1 MEPIS
6 SNSSSSSDSSV
17 NENSD
22 EYLDEAE
29 QNMLRA
35 FDKIQ
40 KRYGWTDEYVLS
52 IPYSRLMDL
61 FSLIAREE
69 QQEELNEWKK
79 MAFIGFQTR
88 QLEEGTTFN
97 DYLQAFGLTDNQG
110 DKESSYEMGEVW
122 SKEEC
127 EAHVEQIMAHFQ
139 EDEDDEE

>member
-1 MEPIS
+1 MEQAS
-6 SNSSSSSDSSV
+6 SGSDPSV
-17 NENSD
+17 NEN
-22 EYLDEAE
+22 EYLEEAE

-61 FSLIAREE
+61 FSFIAQEE

-88 QLEEGTTFN
+88 QLEEGTTFD
-97 DYLQAFGLTDNQG
+97 DYLKAFGLSGSQE
-110 DKESSYEMGEVW
+110 DKDSSYEMGEVW
-122 SKEEC
+122 TKEEC
-127 EAHVEQIMAHFQ
+127 EAHVEQIMTQFQ
-139 EDEDDEE
+139 EDDDEE

>member
-1 MEPIS
+1 MEQAS
-6 SNSSSSSDSSV
+6 SGSDPSV
-17 NENSD
+17 NEN
-22 EYLDEAE
+22 EYLEEAE

-61 FSLIAREE
+61 FSFIAQEE

-88 QLEEGTTFN
+88 QLEEGTTFD
-97 DYLQAFGLTDNQG
+97 DYLKAFGLSGSQE
-110 DKESSYEMGEVW
+110 DKDSSYEMGEVW
-122 SKEEC
+122 TKEEC
-127 EAHVEQIMAHFQ
+127 EAHVEQIMAQFQ
-139 EDEDDEE
+139 EDDDEE

>member
-1 MEPIS
+1 MGQTS
-6 SNSSSSSDSSV
+6 SRSDPSV
-17 NENSD
+17 NENTS
-22 EYLDEAE
+22 EYLEEAE

-61 FSLIAREE
+61 FSFIAQEE

-97 DYLQAFGLTDNQG
+97 DYLQAFGLAGSQEDTDAPY
-110 DKESSYEMGEVW
+110 KMGEVW
-122 SKEEC
+122 TQEEC
-127 EAHVEQIMAHFQ
+127 EAHVEQIMAQFQ
-139 EDEDDEE
+139 EDDDEE

>member
-1 MEPIS
+1 MEQTS
-6 SNSSSSSDSSV
+6 SGSDPSV
-17 NENSD
+17 NENTN
-22 EYLDEAE
+22 EYLEEAE

-61 FSLIAREE
+61 FSFIAQEE

-97 DYLQAFGLTDNQG
+97 DYLQAFGLTGSQE
-110 DKESSYEMGEVW
+110 DKDSSYEMGEVW
-122 SKEEC
+122 TKEEC
-127 EAHVEQIMAHFQ
+127 EAHVEHIMAQFQ
-139 EDEDDEE
+139 EDDDEE

>member
-1 MEPIS
+1 MEQI
-6 SNSSSSSDSSV
+6 SSDSSSGSEPSL

-22 EYLDEAE
+22 EYLEEAE

-61 FSLIAREE
+61 FSLIAQEE

-88 QLEEGTTFN
+88 QLEEGTTFD
-97 DYLQAFGLTDNQG
+97 DYLKAFGLTDNQD

-127 EAHVEQIMAHFQ
+127 EAHVEQIMAQFE
-139 EDEDDEE
+139 EDDDEE

>member
-6 SNSSSSSDSSV
+6 SSANPSV
-17 NENSD
+17 NEDSD
-22 EYLDEAE
+22 EYLEEAE

-40 KRYGWTDEYVLS
+40 KRYGWTDDYVLS

-122 SKEEC
+122 TKEEC

-139 EDEDDEE
+139 EDDEDAE

>member
-1 MEPIS
+1 MEQTS
-6 SNSSSSSDSSV
+6 SGSNPSV
-17 NENSD
+17 NENTS
-22 EYLDEAE
+22 EYLEEAE

-61 FSLIAREE
+61 FSFIAQEE

-97 DYLQAFGLTDNQG
+97 DYLQAFGLADSQEDN
-110 DKESSYEMGEVW
+110 DSSYKMGEVW
-122 SKEEC
+122 TKEEC
-127 EAHVEQIMAHFQ
+127 EAHVEQIMAQFQ
-139 EDEDDEE
+139 DDDEE

>member
-1 MEPIS
+1 MEQIS
-6 SNSSSSSDSSV
+6 SDSSSGSDSSV

-22 EYLDEAE
+22 EYLEEAE

-97 DYLQAFGLTDNQG
+97 DYLQAFGLTDTQD
-110 DKESSYEMGEVW
+110 DKDSSYEMGEVW
-122 SKEEC
+122 TKEAC
-127 EAHVEQIMAHFQ
+127 EAHVEQIMAQFQ
-139 EDEDDEE
+139 EEDDEE

>member
-1 MEPIS
+1 MEQI
-6 SNSSSSSDSSV
+6 SSDSSSGSEPSL

-22 EYLDEAE
+22 EYLEEAE

-88 QLEEGTTFN
+88 QLEEGTTFD
-97 DYLQAFGLTDNQG
+97 DYLKAFGLADNQD

-127 EAHVEQIMAHFQ
+127 EAHVEQIMAQFQ
-139 EDEDDEE
+139 EDDDEE

>member
-6 SNSSSSSDSSV
+6 SGAEPSV

-22 EYLDEAE
+22 EYLEEAE

-40 KRYGWTDEYVLS
+40 KRYGWTDDYVLS

-97 DYLQAFGLTDNQG
+97 DYLQAFGLTDTQD

-122 SKEEC
+122 TKEEC
-127 EAHVEQIMAHFQ
+127 EAYVAQIMAHFQ
-139 EDEDDEE
+139 EDDEE